1 MTAMSVKLSAKR
13 GRMLRG
19 PVVCDPRGGR
29 IGNVRR
35 LPMQRI
41 RIRTCTSIVAIT
53 SALFFLCARKCKHN
67 FSSPFFKLVPE
78 SSLTIVLTCRF
89 LDVCDFVAETTA
101 INITDLDT
109 LDVLLPKPDEL
120 GSSLNHPWN
129 FWDYIRPGIHK
140 LNVAFRLP
148 LAFYSALE
156 EDEDLVSAA
165 SHHTSAV
172 STRCTTWM
180 RLWPV
185 VCQLQQLRSLHI
197 WLDHDDR
204 SSWSVVKE
212 RLALRG
218 VIATLAAHMQARS
231 KGKTMPHMAIT
242 FNLPKLHPGIARP
255 DTHFVQE
262 SPSPPFTIERRIRQ
276 RYHCEE
282 SPGGDLS
289 VTYEADF
296 PILHQYPEVWEKPD
310 MTLQ

>member
-1 MTAMSVKLSAKR
+1 L
-13 GRMLRG
+13 
-19 PVVCDPRGGR
+19 
-29 IGNVRR
+29 
-35 LPMQRI
+35 
-41 RIRTCTSIVAIT
+41 
-53 SALFFLCARKCKHN
+53 
-67 FSSPFFKLVPE
+67 
-78 SSLTIVLTCRF
+78 LTIVPTCRF

-101 INITDLDT
+101 IDVTDLDT

-120 GSSLNHPWN
+120 GSSLNRPWN

-156 EDEDLVSAA
+156 EDENLVSAA
-165 SHHTSAV
+165 SHQMSAV

-180 RLWPV
+180 RLWPA

-197 WLDHDDR
+197 WLDHEDS

-218 VIATLAAHMQARS
+218 VIATLEAHMQARA

-242 FNLPKLHPGIARP
+242 FNLPKLHSGIARP

-262 SPSPPFTIERRIRQ
+262 SPPLPPFTIARRIRQ
-276 RYHCEE
+276 RFHCEE
-282 SPGGDLS
+282 GAGGHLG

-296 PILHQYPEVWEKPD
+296 PIMYEWQYPEVCGEPG
-310 MTLQ
+310 MTLQEVEEFETKLWNEGTDVY